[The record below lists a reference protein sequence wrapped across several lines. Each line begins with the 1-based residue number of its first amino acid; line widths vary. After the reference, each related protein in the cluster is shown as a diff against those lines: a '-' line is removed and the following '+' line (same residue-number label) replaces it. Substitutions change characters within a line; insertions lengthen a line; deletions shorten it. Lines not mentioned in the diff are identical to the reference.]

1 MEPLIVL
8 VGVTCVGLITG
19 VLKGRPLRRLPTA
32 LRGGLAAMFLLTGGA
47 HFVGMRAEL
56 IAMVPPA
63 LPTPEVL
70 VTVSGLFELI
80 GALALLWTPTSG
92 PAAGALGLLLLA
104 LFPANVYASGT
115 ATDWWDQLIPRTIT
129 QLIFLS
135 ATGTVMVDRL
145 RATPLRS
152 HGREATAGPAAKGPE
167 GAHMTPPPA
176 LTDRRRKVDAGEWTA
191 ELDRIAG
198 RLNLIAHTGDRRD
211 DASGRW
217 RGIGVGAELGSGTRT
232 DVTLSSPSLAS
243 TMGTRWTRA
252 AVVQPASTTCTS
264 GSNARSARTRW
275 IGSVIGVS
283 ATTASIVTTCVMT
296 CGVSGSQV

>member
-8 VGVTCVGLITG
+8 IGVTCVGLITG

-47 HFVGMRAEL
+47 HFVGMRDEL

-63 LPTPEVL
+63 LPAPEVL
-70 VTVSGLFELI
+70 VTVSGLLELV
-80 GALALLWTPTSG
+80 GALALLWAPASG

-145 RATPLRS
+145 RATPLRW
-152 HGREATAGPAAKGPE
+152 HGRKATAVPAAKGPE
-167 GAHMTPPPA
+167 GAHMTPPPLHSPA
-176 LTDRRRKVDAGEWTA
+176 SAARPTPT
-191 ELDRIAG
+191 
-198 RLNLIAHTGDRRD
+198 
-211 DASGRW
+211 SGRQSST
-217 RGIGVGAELGSGTRT
+217 GS
-232 DVTLSSPSLAS
+232 
-243 TMGTRWTRA
+243 
-252 AVVQPASTTCTS
+252 
-264 GSNARSARTRW
+264 RSDA
-275 IGSVIGVS
+275 I
-283 ATTASIVTTCVMT
+283 
-296 CGVSGSQV
+296 

>member
-19 VLKGRPLRRLPTA
+19 VSKGRPLRRLPTA

-47 HFVGMRAEL
+47 HFVGMRDEL

-63 LPTPEVL
+63 LPAPEVL
-70 VTVSGLFELI
+70 VTVSGLFELV

-145 RATPLRS
+145 RATPLRWHS
-152 HGREATAGPAAKGPE
+152 RKATAVPAAKGPE
-167 GAHMTPPPA
+167 GAHMTPPP
-176 LTDRRRKVDAGEWTA
+176 L
-191 ELDRIAG
+191 LSP
-198 RLNLIAHTGDRRD
+198 TGVARSTP
-211 DASGRW
+211 ASGRQSSTGS
-217 RGIGVGAELGSGTRT
+217 RG
-232 DVTLSSPSLAS
+232 D
-243 TMGTRWTRA
+243 
-252 AVVQPASTTCTS
+252 
-264 GSNARSARTRW
+264 
-275 IGSVIGVS
+275 
-283 ATTASIVTTCVMT
+283 SI
-296 CGVSGSQV
+296 

>member
-8 VGVTCVGLITG
+8 IGVTCVGLITG

-47 HFVGMRAEL
+47 HFVGMRDEL

-63 LPTPEVL
+63 LPAPEVL
-70 VTVSGLFELI
+70 VTVSGLLELV
-80 GALALLWTPTSG
+80 GALALLWAPASG

-145 RATPLRS
+145 RATPLRW
-152 HGREATAGPAAKGPE
+152 HGRKATAVPAAKGPE
-167 GAHMTPPPA
+167 GLIWLLRPCTHRQAPQG
-176 LTDRRRKVDAGEWTA
+176 RRRRVDGRARP
-191 ELDRIAG
+191 DRGATQSD
-198 RLNLIAHTGDRRD
+198 RAHRRPQ
-211 DASGRW
+211 G
-217 RGIGVGAELGSGTRT
+217 
-232 DVTLSSPSLAS
+232 
-243 TMGTRWTRA
+243 
-252 AVVQPASTTCTS
+252 
-264 GSNARSARTRW
+264 
-275 IGSVIGVS
+275 
-283 ATTASIVTTCVMT
+283 
-296 CGVSGSQV
+296 